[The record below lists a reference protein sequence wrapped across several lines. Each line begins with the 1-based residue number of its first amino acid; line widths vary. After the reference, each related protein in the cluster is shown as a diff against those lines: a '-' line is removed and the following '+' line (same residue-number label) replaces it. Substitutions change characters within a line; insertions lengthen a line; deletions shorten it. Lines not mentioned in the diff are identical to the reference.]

1 MHTDEYEIS
10 IQREMILCRNL
21 IKRLGNA
28 ISRRERQYGMK
39 TEALLLV
46 LEQGRPSEQNG
57 DFLTWRDDHL
67 ELQVW
72 QERLKDYEDALK
84 MVKET

>member
-1 MHTDEYEIS
+1 MSYEIS
-10 IQREMILCRNL
+10 IQREMILCRKA

-28 ISRRERQYGMK
+28 ISNRERRYGMK

-46 LEQGRPSEQNG
+46 LQQGRPEEQNH

-72 QERLKDYEDALK
+72 QKRLKDYADALE
-84 MVKET
+84 MVKDI